1 MRPTPALIAGG
12 GPAGSVAAL
21 LLAQGGD
28 RPLVLER
35 SREPQDALCGGFL
48 SWRTLESLANVGI
61 DPAMLGGHIVR
72 RVVLFAGRGRAES
85 PCPPPPS
92 ACRACDSTRCCW
104 MRHGRR
110 VRRSSAA

>member
-48 SWRTLESLANVGI
+48 SWLTLESLANVGI
-61 DPAMLGGHIVR
+61 DPATLGDLSKTGI
-72 RVVLFAGRGRAES
+72 ASGSITERAATYRFEY
-85 PCPPPPS
+85 
-92 ACRACDSTRCCW
+92 RLTRD
-104 MRHGRR
+104 G
-110 VRRSSAA
+110 SGYTLL